1 LTRKCMQAAPR
12 PSLATAPSKP
22 EPAAPAAAAAAP
34 AAAATAAAAP
44 AAAAGDKV
52 PLTDVVRDVVAELR
66 GDRGLAA
73 RLLGKAA

>member
-1 LTRKCMQAAPR
+1 MQAAPR
-12 PSLATAPSKP
+12 PSLAAAPSKP
-22 EPAAPAAAAAAP
+22 EPAAP
-34 AAAATAAAAP
+34 AAAP